1 MVVALKKDVS
11 KNNGVRFCF
20 NVGNISCT
28 NVLPCPQ
35 RQHKDNVMKGKFM
48 GSIMLHVTKKQ
59 LGSII

>member
-48 GSIMLHVTKKQ
+48 GSIMLHVTKK
-59 LGSII
+59 